1 MDAHAEARRPDHSTE
16 SAAARTWIIAAAA
29 TLLLVAVVGGVLVAR
44 DSDGIDASSTS
55 TTSDEPAQAAEA
67 DARPI
72 PEFTADLRD
81 GGTLDSADITGPAM
95 IQVFASWC
103 PSCQAHAPLV
113 AQVQDEF
120 DGLETYYVNVAD
132 DAEPAAGFI
141 AEHDWA
147 TSPVLVDDDRS
158 IASAF
163 GVTGQPH
170 TIFIDADGNVAD
182 VLEGGGELG
191 ALQAAAERVTA
202 S

>member
-1 MDAHAEARRPDHSTE
+1 MLIAVVLGVLSAGTGDSLEVVSTPVE
-16 SAAARTWIIAAAA
+16 SASAGDDGAAASA
-29 TLLLVAVVGGVLVAR
+29 
-44 DSDGIDASSTS
+44 
-55 TTSDEPAQAAEA
+55 DESN
-67 DARPI
+67 PI
-72 PEFTADLRD
+72 PEFTAELRD
-81 GGTLDSADITGPAM
+81 GGTLDSADVTGPAM

-113 AQVQDEF
+113 VQVQEEF
-120 DGLETYYVNVAD
+120 DGLETYYINVAD
-132 DAEPAAGFI
+132 DAEPAAEFI
-141 AEHDWA
+141 AKYDWA
-147 TSPVLVDDDRS
+147 TSPVLIDDDRS